1 MLERRFHQR
10 CFPGNFAKYLA
21 ITFLSRPTFFD
32 VLTLIGFSLTLVG
45 LYAPTEDTN
54 IIVPLNEN

>member
-1 MLERRFHQR
+1 M
-10 CFPGNFAKYLA
+10 NFAKYLT

-32 VLTLIGFSLTLVG
+32 VLTRIAFSLTLVG

-54 IIVPLNEN
+54 IIVPLNKN